1 MVVRAVSGDPI
12 RRARHLENN
21 QRAQRV
27 RPNEKV
33 SSHHRPRE
41 RKEMAYF
48 EAVHQQVVPWADS
61 CSDAEPLQR
70 ARHELRIGGL
80 AERGAFRQKRKVEI
94 AEILVALRA
103 RIPTRVKACVVDGTR

>member
-12 RRARHLENN
+12 RRAGHLNNN

-33 SSHHRPRE
+33 SSHHRSRE

-48 EAVHQQVVPWADS
+48 EAVHQQVVP
-61 CSDAEPLQR
+61 
-70 ARHELRIGGL
+70 
-80 AERGAFRQKRKVEI
+80 
-94 AEILVALRA
+94 
-103 RIPTRVKACVVDGTR
+103 